1 MTGTPRKTALAPSQA
16 VDPSFSL
23 EDFSSFKKRLCSA
36 TIKCF
41 TSSDSWFSPS
51 LNRAYSNR
59 ILHSSTAPS
68 GMLISGTGGSNF
80 PATTAE
86 LCTAYCLFY
95 CWGLWCLCVN
105 CASARYR

>member
-1 MTGTPRKTALAPSQA
+1 MMRFTKLKC
-16 VDPSFSL
+16 D
-23 EDFSSFKKRLCSA
+23 FKKRLCSA

-86 LCTAYCLFY
+86 LCTTSPKNHCPVLLLGGA
-95 CWGLWCLCVN
+95 
-105 CASARYR
+105 CALIVRQPATT